1 MTCPHADPSG
11 RPDARSRPPVKL
23 WSLVASTT
31 TARIVYIPSI
41 MNVLDFGDVQ
51 VTPFSAKALI
61 GTALGIDGK
70 IPTA

>member
-1 MTCPHADPSG
+1 
-11 RPDARSRPPVKL
+11 
-23 WSLVASTT
+23 
-31 TARIVYIPSI
+31 

-51 VTPFSAKALI
+51 VTPFSAKALS